1 MHFALRPTDTDVSIF
16 KGTVGDVFPDQ
27 LPLARSAVDRD
38 AINRQDPELI
48 TRMLTSPV
56 CRVLLVDGAR
66 VAVERKLPTP
76 GLLLVPGNNFPADW
90 LPATSAQM
98 AYLGADSDH
107 PYFDVHAGTHRDDLL
122 ARIQDGNA
130 SKEIGCASLGASCAT
145 ISDAEPGLI
154 TT

>member
-1 MHFALRPTDTDVSIF
+1 MRFGWRPTDTGVPIF

-38 AINRQDPELI
+38 AISRQDPELI

-56 CRVLLVDGAR
+56 CRFLLVAGAR
-66 VAVERKLPTP
+66 VAVESTQPTP
-76 GLLLVPGNNFPADW
+76 GLLLVPGNNFPADS

-107 PYFDVHAGTHRDDLL
+107 PYLVVDAGAHSDDRSEEHTSELQSRGHLVCRLL
-122 ARIQDGNA
+122 LEKKN
-130 SKEIGCASLGASCAT
+130 
-145 ISDAEPGLI
+145 
-154 TT
+154 TTTLY